1 MSNENDFQEYVTFTV
16 TASDGSEV
24 EMAVVDEFEFER
36 KNYVVSAVVKEDT
49 IDEDN
54 LFIYRLILKAGDDF
68 EVEKITA
75 PGEYE
80 RVAQAYMEME

>member
-1 MSNENDFQEYVTFTV
+1 MSAEDNYQEYVTFTV
-16 TASDGSEV
+16 TASDGSEI

-36 KNYVVSAVVKEDT
+36 KNYVVSAVVRDDT
-49 IDEDN
+49 VDEND

-80 RVAQAYMEME
+80 RIAEAYMEM

>member
-1 MSNENDFQEYVTFTV
+1 MSAEDNYQEYVTFTV
-16 TASDGSEV
+16 TASDGSEI

-36 KNYVVSAVVKEDT
+36 KNYVVSAVVRDDT
-49 IDEDN
+49 VDEND
-54 LFIYRLILKAGDDF
+54 LFIYRLILKAGGDF

-80 RVAQAYMEME
+80 RIAEAYMEM